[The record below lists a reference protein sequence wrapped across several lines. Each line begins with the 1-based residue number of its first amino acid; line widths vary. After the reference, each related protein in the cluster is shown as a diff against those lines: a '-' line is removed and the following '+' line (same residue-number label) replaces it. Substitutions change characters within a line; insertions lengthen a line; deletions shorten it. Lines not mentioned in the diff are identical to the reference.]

1 MGKPKCKVV
10 FCPFLNKHRKFKD
23 EYRKNIKIKQNNR
36 NPDTARPIA
45 KPLSK

>member
-1 MGKPKCKVV
+1 MGKPKCKVA
-10 FCPFLNKHRKFKD
+10 FGPFLKKHRKPKG